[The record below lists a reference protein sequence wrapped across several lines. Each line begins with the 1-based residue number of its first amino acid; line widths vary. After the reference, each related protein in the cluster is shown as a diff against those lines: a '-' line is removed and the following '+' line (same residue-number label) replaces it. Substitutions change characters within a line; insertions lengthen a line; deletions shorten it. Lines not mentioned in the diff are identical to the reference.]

1 MHKMKNLLFAISF
14 ILMNITAYSQ
24 NRNNTSVDQDGNIV
38 GLYNIN
44 ILESNKYSAWFSEG
58 YNNYSANS
66 SAIDM
71 LLTLPKNTTFLVFG
85 GVWCED
91 TRKLVPQFCKVM
103 DLAGIKRN
111 RIQLYL
117 LDKNKTSPA
126 GLESQY
132 SIHRIPTFII
142 MRDGKEIGRIVES
155 VGVSIEYDL
164 VEVSGLTNP

>member
-1 MHKMKNLLFAISF
+1 MKNLLFAISF

-91 TRKLVPQFCKVM
+91 
-103 DLAGIKRN
+103 LAGIKRN

-132 SIHRIPTFII
+132 SIHCIPTFII

>member
-132 SIHRIPTFII
+132 SIHCIPTFII